1 MAKFTEADLDAGCR
15 GDSSRDEYRGICRLS
30 KSVDHHAKDPR
41 FHHLYTDL
49 VYQPMLEV
57 MRYLRE
63 RGFRTYIVTGGG
75 QEFVRVYSG
84 RISGHQLGLIIYR
97 T

>member
-1 MAKFTEADLDAGCR
+1 MQVVAVTQAGMNTEAFVGLVNQW
-15 GDSSRDEYRGICRLS
+15 ITT
-30 KSVDHHAKDPR
+30 AKDPR